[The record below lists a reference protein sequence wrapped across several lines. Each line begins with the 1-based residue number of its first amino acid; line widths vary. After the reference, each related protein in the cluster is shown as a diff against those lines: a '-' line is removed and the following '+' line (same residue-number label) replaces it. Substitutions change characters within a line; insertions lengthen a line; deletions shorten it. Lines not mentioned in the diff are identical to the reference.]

1 MFGRKKGVTKVVRPK
16 GATRG
21 VSEALGNLPPQAG
34 QLANDLRS
42 QLAEVTAQLQE
53 LKGWRQKKRSHKTRN
68 LTLLLT
74 GAGAM
79 IAAVPALRNRLL
91 KVVKKVR
98 GGNDKW
104 APGEP
109 SSASVEEEIEVGVPV
124 STAYNQ
130 WTQFE
135 EFPKFMEGIDEVKQ
149 IDDTL
154 LHWAAT
160 VAGKKA
166 EWDAKITEQT
176 PDRRIAWESVEGKH
190 NRGAVTFEPAGSSR
204 TRIRLDMS
212 YTPEGAAEKT
222 GSAVGLDSRR
232 VRGDLER
239 FRELIE
245 ERGAE
250 SGAWRGEIKEGETKQ
265 STKKTTGSNEQD
277 S

>member
-1 MFGRKKGVTKVVRPK
+1 MFGRTK
-16 GATRG
+16 GATRV
-21 VSEALGNLPPQAG
+21 VSGALGNLPPQAG
-34 QLANDLRS
+34 QLANDLRA

-53 LKGWRQKKRSHKTRN
+53 LTGWRQKKRSHKTRN

-74 GAGAM
+74 GAGAV
-79 IAAVPALRNRLL
+79 IAAVPGLRDGLL
-91 KVVKKVR
+91 TLLKKVR
-98 GGNDKW
+98 GGNDEW
-104 APGEP
+104 EAPREA
-109 SSASVEEEIEVGVPV
+109 SWTSVEQEIEVGVPV

-166 EWDAKITEQT
+166 EWDAKITEQM
-176 PDRRIAWESVEGKH
+176 PDRRIAWESVDGKH
-190 NRGAVTFEPAGSSR
+190 NRGAVSFEPAGTSR

-212 YTPEGAAEKT
+212 YTPEGAAEKV
-222 GSAVGLDSRR
+222 GSAVGIDSRR
-232 VRGDLER
+232 VHGDLER
-239 FRELIE
+239 FRQLIE
-245 ERGAE
+245 GRQAE
-250 SGAWRGEIKEGETKQ
+250 SGAWRGEIKDGETKTT
-265 STKKTTGSNEQD
+265 TKKTAGSNGPD